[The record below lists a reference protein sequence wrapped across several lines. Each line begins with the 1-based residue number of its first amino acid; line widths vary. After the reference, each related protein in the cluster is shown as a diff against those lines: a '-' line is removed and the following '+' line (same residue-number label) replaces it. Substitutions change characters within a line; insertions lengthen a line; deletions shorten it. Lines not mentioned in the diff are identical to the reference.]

1 MLKIDLYNNHE
12 VFIKESRQDRAI
24 DAFCR
29 RHKISRS
36 KLEQHP
42 YLEDVHTMLKF
53 DQWQSLMT
61 AKDRQ
66 IWTHAWQHLY
76 HRERAL
82 TEYLQRKLISIVEGI
97 EFRQQRLKHI
107 QARQQRKAAS
117 IAR

>member
-1 MLKIDLYNNHE
+1 MKIDLYNNHE
-12 VFIKESRQDRAI
+12 QFVKESKQNHAI

-29 RHKISRS
+29 RHKISRD
-36 KLEQHP
+36 KLENHP
-42 YLEDVHTMLKF
+42 YIADIRTLLIF

-82 TEYLQRKLISIVEGI
+82 TEYLQRRLISIVEGI

-107 QARQQRKAAS
+107 QARQHRKATSA
-117 IAR
+117 